1 MKNYYSLFLSMQK
14 WSTWPAKAQKVKEN
28 WFKWLRLLV
37 PGGVFQEL
45 LIYWDS
51 PHSLQLGYAEEHLWI
66 AMNIEADGLRKQKST
81 HCAMWKLR
89 PNLDH
94 KRLEN
99 QSCLKVSIQAKI
111 FNGRLIIWHK
121 QHEIRDPFFIVSVF
135 QAAGEVMTA
144 GMIFRHALGTNCTSF
159 KHHSLL

>member
-1 MKNYYSLFLSMQK
+1 MEKSIS
-14 WSTWPAKAQKVKEN
+14 
-28 WFKWLRLLV
+28 
-37 PGGVFQEL
+37 EL
-45 LIYWDS
+45 PW
-51 PHSLQLGYAEEHLWI
+51 
-66 AMNIEADGLRKQKST
+66 NIEADGLRKQRST
-81 HCAMWKLR
+81 HCAMSKLR

-135 QAAGEVMTA
+135 QAAGGVMIS
-144 GMIFRHALGTNCTSF
+144 GMIFSARFGY
-159 KHHSLL
+159 